1 MAIAVDTNV
10 TKYGTGNGP
19 HTWSHTISADSNFI
33 VVTTAAHTGGGGRFV
48 SAVSCGGVA
57 LTRAVNDPQ
66 PETEIWYLA
75 NPPKGT
81 QTMSIT
87 YTNNPNSMACTSTS
101 LKNVDTVNPIYAT
114 FNERLNSSI
123 SQTIGCPGGG
133 IIIDSMYYD
142 NTSAPSAGAGQVT
155 IRNYQLPTNNEYSN
169 ASYKLAT
176 ITTTYTMS
184 WSGSDEHAW
193 SIVSLRPESYGG
205 AFLYN
210 LI

>member
-33 VVTTAAHTGGGGRFV
+33 VVTTAAHTGGSGRFV
-48 SAVSCGGVA
+48 SGVTCGGVA
-57 LTRAVNDPQ
+57 LTRAVNDSQ

-75 NPPKGT
+75 NPPTGT

-87 YTNNPNSMACTSTS
+87 YINSPNSMACTSTS

-114 FNERLNSSI
+114 YNRRQNSGMSY
-123 SQTIGCPGGG
+123 TINSLAGG
-133 IIIDSMYYD
+133 IVIDSLYYD
-142 NTSAPSAGAGQVT
+142 NTSAPTAGAGQVT
-155 IRNYQLPTNNEYSN
+155 IRNYQLPTNNEYSS
-169 ASYKLAT
+169 ASYKLST
-176 ITTTYTMS
+176 STTTSIS

-193 SIVSLRPESYGG
+193 SIVSLKPESYGG